1 LKPNKKLDK
10 SLIKKKNKEERR
22 NKMLNMLSC
31 YDCFNE
37 EIDITDVNLNA
48 AKIKLKFEDY

>member
-37 EIDITDVNLNA
+37 EIDITDVNLNE

>member
-1 LKPNKKLDK
+1 MKPNKKLDK

-37 EIDITDVNLNA
+37 EIDITDVNLNE